1 MRFPTR
7 PFVTALS
14 LALVAAPAIVA
25 SPPAAFA
32 QQQPADQQGELKQ
45 IAITDKQVQGFIA
58 AKKEI
63 DALVEKAPEAA
74 SDKPDPKIVAQ
85 LDAAAKKYGF
95 ANYAEYDDVSN
106 NIGLVMEGVDP
117 QTKKYV
123 GAETMLKKELAG
135 LQADKKMPAKDK
147 KDAIEQI
154 TAALKSPT
162 PLRFAGNADIVV
174 KNYDKLIAAMPPEQ

>member
-14 LALVAAPAIVA
+14 LALVATPAIFA

-32 QQQPADQQGELKQ
+32 QQQPADQQGELKE
-45 IAITDKQVQGFIA
+45 IAITDKQVQGFIV

-117 QTKKYV
+117 QTKK
-123 GAETMLKKELAG
+123 
-135 LQADKKMPAKDK
+135 
-147 KDAIEQI
+147 
-154 TAALKSPT
+154 
-162 PLRFAGNADIVV
+162 
-174 KNYDKLIAAMPPEQ
+174 